1 MSLKEPVGMWVKY
14 SASVNVTGVLTL
26 VNLCPF
32 ISAGK
37 LAILSSTS

>member
-14 SASVNVTGVLTL
+14 SASVNVTSVLAW

-32 ISAGK
+32 NSAGK
-37 LAILSSTS
+37 LAMLSSTS